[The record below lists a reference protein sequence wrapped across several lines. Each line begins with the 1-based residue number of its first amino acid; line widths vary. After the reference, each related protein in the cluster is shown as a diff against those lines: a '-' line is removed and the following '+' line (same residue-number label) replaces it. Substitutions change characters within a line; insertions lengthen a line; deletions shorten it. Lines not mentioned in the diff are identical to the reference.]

1 MLSHRFSAT
10 GFCHKLLAL
19 PVVLIF
25 GLGLSSCVS
34 VDTILAPSPP
44 KKAEG
49 LNFNEPSFDFKS
61 IKNNTVDRA
70 WQDSKNGN
78 TIAFLSECNAK
89 TDPSLKEME
98 NENLAAMTN
107 VNITENRDTTYN
119 EREALFS
126 SVNGQV
132 DGVEVRMRLVLF
144 KKDNCNYTLSYV
156 GRKKHFPSD
165 EKIFNDFVEGFK
177 AP

>member
-1 MLSHRFSAT
+1 MPI
-10 GFCHKLLAL
+10 AL
-19 PVVLIF
+19 I
-25 GLGLSSCVS
+25 LGLCVSGCVS
-34 VDTILAPSPP
+34 VDTILAPAPP

-49 LNFNEPSFDFKS
+49 LNYSEPAFDFKT
-61 IKNNTVDRA
+61 IKNNTVDHA

-107 VNITENRDTTYN
+107 VEITENRDTTFN

-126 SVNGQV
+126 TVNGQV

-156 GRKKHFPSD
+156 GRKKHFAKD